1 MKVFLAGIESF
12 TEQERNFV
20 QGNGI
25 NGLASFFN
33 MNTKT
38 AEILPYLDNF
48 LLDSGAYTLFTSGRH
63 VDWIDYIKKYSE
75 FITAYNIR
83 HFFEL
88 DIDSLIGYDKVVVL
102 RKKLEDLTGKP
113 VIPVWHKS
121 RGKERFIEMCEEYK
135 YVAIGGIVSKE
146 IKRTEYPVFS
156 YLINESHKRG
166 CKIHGLGFTNMEG
179 MKRYHFDSVDSTAW
193 LAGNKFGF
201 IYNFNGTDMVKSQV
215 PKGHRL
221 GKTAWSDAR
230 LHNLQEWKKFCNY
243 AEVKL

>member
-20 QGNGI
+20 QGNGV

-48 LLDSGAYTLFTSGRH
+48 LLDSGAYTLFASGRH

-88 DIDSLIGYDKVVVL
+88 DVDSLIGYDKVVVL
-102 RKKLEDLTGKP
+102 RKKSETGYFFRRLRALRSPKDTRSS
-113 VIPVWHKS
+113 I
-121 RGKERFIEMCEEYK
+121 M
-135 YVAIGGIVSKE
+135 
-146 IKRTEYPVFS
+146 
-156 YLINESHKRG
+156 
-166 CKIHGLGFTNMEG
+166 
-179 MKRYHFDSVDSTAW
+179 
-193 LAGNKFGF
+193 GF
-201 IYNFNGTDMVKSQV
+201 IKMMPQGTLIPIAARISTKLLALQSST
-215 PKGHRL
+215 GAGTRCRL
-221 GKTAWSDAR
+221 MRLSLIKTKQR
-230 LHNLQEWKKFCNY
+230 LSIP
-243 AEVKL
+243 A